1 MIKLRMMG
9 TPEELQRFRTILLR
23 MEEEGKI
30 TVQSLSAMYANK
42 DTEFFFRMYAEI
54 KTARKGKNDEREEI
68 V

>member
-9 TPEELQRFRTILLR
+9 TPEELQRFRRILLR

-42 DTEFFFRMYAEI
+42 DTEIFFRMYAEI

>member
-42 DTEFFFRMYAEI
+42 DTEIFYRIYAEM
-54 KTARKGKNDEREEI
+54 KKGRMRKNAER
-68 V
+68 

>member
-30 TVQSLSAMYANK
+30 NVQSLSAMYANK
-42 DTEFFFRMYAEI
+42 DTEIFFRMYAEI
-54 KTARKGKNDEREEI
+54 KTARKGKNDEREEN

>member
-9 TPEELQRFRTILLR
+9 TPEELHRFRTILLR

-42 DTEFFFRMYAEI
+42 DTEIFFRMYAEI
-54 KTARKGKNDEREEI
+54 KNSEKGQKR
-68 V
+68 

>member
-42 DTEFFFRMYAEI
+42 DTEIFFRMYAEI
-54 KTARKGKNDEREEI
+54 KTARKGKNDEREEN

>member
-30 TVQSLSAMYANK
+30 NVKSLSAMYANK
-42 DTEFFFRMYAEI
+42 DTEIFFRMYAEI
-54 KTARKGKNDEREEI
+54 KTARKGKNDEREE
-68 V
+68 VM

>member
-9 TPEELQRFRTILLR
+9 TPEELQRSRTILLR

-42 DTEFFFRMYAEI
+42 DTEIFFRMYAEI
-54 KTARKGKNDEREEI
+54 KTARKGKNNEREE
-68 V
+68 VV

>member
-30 TVQSLSAMYANK
+30 NVQSLSAMYANK
-42 DTEFFFRMYAEI
+42 DTEIFFRMYAEI
-54 KTARKGKNDEREEI
+54 KTARKGKNDEREE
-68 V
+68 VM